1 MVNYSNFN
9 KFSTNNDTKLK
20 AERQLVLLLYEKSK
34 KCLNNLYN

>member
-9 KFSTNNDTKLK
+9 KFCSNNNMKLNP
-20 AERQLVLLLYEKSK
+20 ELQLVLLLHEKSK